1 MSTLKTRV
9 TVLITLLFAYEDV
22 EIILIE
28 CSMLS
33 TTFSRIPF
41 LLSDRTKKGVKYSST
56 NWMI

>member
-41 LLSDRTKKGVKYSST
+41 LLSDRTKKRLNIVQRIG
-56 NWMI
+56 